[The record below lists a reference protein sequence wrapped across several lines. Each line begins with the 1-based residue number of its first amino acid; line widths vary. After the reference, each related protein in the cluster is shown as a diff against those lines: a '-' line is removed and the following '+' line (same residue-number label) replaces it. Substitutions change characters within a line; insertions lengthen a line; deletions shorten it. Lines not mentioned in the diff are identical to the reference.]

1 MRPPL
6 RLAHMPARYSTVL
19 IEGDSMLPT
28 FSSGD
33 WLLARWGSFSLK
45 SQTGFLRGIFSGG
58 IFSSGISVDDV
69 LTIELANQPG
79 IFYVKRVSKI
89 DREKHELYLLSDN
102 PEGTDSRQWGW
113 LPISSARAK
122 VICRVRKTRAR

>member
-1 MRPPL
+1 
-6 RLAHMPARYSTVL
+6 MPARYATVL
-19 IEGDSMLPT
+19 VEGDSMLPT
-28 FSSGD
+28 YNSGD

-45 SQTGFLRGIFSGG
+45 SQTGLLRGIFSGG
-58 IFSSGISVDDV
+58 IFSRGISVDNV
-69 LTIELANQPG
+69 VVIELANQPG

-122 VICRVRKTRAR
+122 VLCRVRKTRVR

>member
-19 IEGDSMLPT
+19 VEGDSMLPT
-28 FSSGD
+28 YSSGD

-45 SQTGFLRGIFSGG
+45 SQTGFLRG

-89 DREKHELYLLSDN
+89 DYEKQELYLLSDN

-113 LPISSARAK
+113 LPLSSARAK

>member
-1 MRPPL
+1 
-6 RLAHMPARYSTVL
+6 MPARYSTVL
-19 IEGDSMLPT
+19 VEGDSMLPT
-28 FSSGD
+28 YSSGD

-45 SQTGFLRGIFSGG
+45 SQPGLLRGFFAAGFFAG
-58 IFSSGISVDDV
+58 GISVDSV
-69 LTIELANQPG
+69 VVIELANQPG

>member
-1 MRPPL
+1 
-6 RLAHMPARYSTVL
+6 
-19 IEGDSMLPT
+19 MLPT
-28 FSSGD
+28 YSSGD
-33 WLLARWGSFSLK
+33 WLLARWGNFSLK
-45 SQTGFLRGIFSGG
+45 SQPGLLRGFFAGG
-58 IFSSGISVDDV
+58 FFAGGISVDSV
-69 LTIELANQPG
+69 VVIELANQPG

-89 DREKHELYLLSDN
+89 DREKLELYLLSDN